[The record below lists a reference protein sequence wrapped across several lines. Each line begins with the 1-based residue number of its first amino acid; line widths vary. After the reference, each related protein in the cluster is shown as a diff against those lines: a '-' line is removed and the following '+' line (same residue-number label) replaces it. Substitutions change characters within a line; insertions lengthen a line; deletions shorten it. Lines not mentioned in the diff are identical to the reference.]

1 MASIALESDT
11 ELPSDPGGLG
21 PADPLHPTWTNMGK
35 RRGEENKK
43 EVEKDR
49 KTK

>member
-21 PADPLHPTWTNMGK
+21 PADPLGLIWGREEGRKIQEKLK
-35 RRGEENKK
+35 RTEKQNKS
-43 EVEKDR
+43 
-49 KTK
+49 